1 VNRFGRKAAI
11 VATVAASCLV
21 LFAATRLTSAQQ
33 VADTTFVPKIA
44 RPAYERGTGPRVLID
59 EAHNN
64 FHTMGGNYRPFAKLL
79 EADGYRVA
87 PNTRLF
93 TGDSLRKCT
102 VLVVANA
109 MGGDVVESYGLAAFR
124 ETECDTLAEW
134 VRHGGSLLLI
144 ADHAP
149 FGTGAEG
156 LAKRFNVGMSKGYT
170 EDTLHSV
177 TRDNGSLLVFT
188 RDEKLLRDDVITR
201 GRDTTEIVSRVV
213 AFTGQS
219 LAPPTGA
226 RALLALSPTAFDH
239 PGPTVDQARG
249 SANPGIAWRTE
260 ITAMPT
266 TSARGRA
273 VGIALRYGLGRVV
286 ILGEAAML
294 TAQTVTQPG
303 APGPPRKFGMNQP
316 GNDNQQFALNVMHW
330 LSGIL
335 PAE

>member
-1 VNRFGRKAAI
+1 V
-11 VATVAASCLV
+11 
-21 LFAATRLTSAQQ
+21 
-33 VADTTFVPKIA
+33 
-44 RPAYERGTGPRVLID
+44 
-59 EAHNN
+59 
-64 FHTMGGNYRPFAKLL
+64 
-79 EADGYRVA
+79 
-87 PNTRLF
+87 
-93 TGDSLRKCT
+93 
-102 VLVVANA
+102 
-109 MGGDVVESYGLAAFR
+109 
-124 ETECDTLAEW
+124 
-134 VRHGGSLLLI
+134 
-144 ADHAP
+144 
-149 FGTGAEG
+149 
-156 LAKRFNVGMSKGYT
+156 
-170 EDTLHSV
+170 HSV